1 MILLIFKAAMRRFNR
16 RRYVF
21 PIINLLADTKRDIDA
36 DTCSVFHFED
46 LKDHIQSSLQNL
58 NFGET

>member
-21 PIINLLADTKRDIDA
+21 LIINLLADIKRDIDA

-46 LKDHIQSSLQNL
+46 WKDHIQCSLKNL